1 MSILSFNDAKK
12 IIDYEEHL
20 IVDVREESELIETGI
35 IKNAIHIP
43 LSSIENFFINLQTS
57 NTNINSDTYIL
68 IYCAVG
74 IRSGIAAERLKI
86 KGFSNVFWVQ
96 EGWGGTPGN
105 PGEPT
110 RIAFFFIL
118 ERFIKIRCS

>member
-86 KGFSNVFWVQ
+86 KGFSNIFNI
-96 EGWGGTPGN
+96 GGFNNWINGGGIVKN
-105 PGEPT
+105 YNNS
-110 RIAFFFIL
+110 
-118 ERFIKIRCS
+118 FIK